1 MEIKIPRLQRRRKTS
16 PEICFAHFQGFIAIF
31 PTPSQNPSGLC
42 FLGGIR
48 VFVIETSLGLS
59 NINVNEKDK

>member
-1 MEIKIPRLQRRRKTS
+1 MEIKIPR
-16 PEICFAHFQGFIAIF
+16 QGFIAIF
-31 PTPSQNPSGLC
+31 PTRSQNPSGLC

-48 VFVIETSLGLS
+48 VFVIETSLGMP

>member
-16 PEICFAHFQGFIAIF
+16 LEICFAYFQGFIAIF
-31 PTPSQNPSGLC
+31 PTCSQNPSGLC

-48 VFVIETSLGLS
+48 VFVIETSLGLP
-59 NINVNEKDK
+59 NIDVNEKDK